1 MKTTAYNPQQRMRRI
16 ENQLALLF
24 LSTTSLS
31 YVSSLSSPIQT
42 TRHGNNGCRRQQQ
55 PISLAMSESW
65 EDNEAGNSNSWGAST
80 DENFDGFE
88 DWQEMLAKKNDG
100 SFWSDFESSSEEELP
115 KDDNGTTMEIDEAE
129 VWLDTLASISAEE
142 VEFNRAEA
150 EKADKVRQMQE
161 WGFEND
167 AIENTFGVA
176 VDDSLEKDM
185 GGMKAY
191 REESYIEEE
200 DWADVESHTKVER
213 DPETGEPIR
222 AQMVCYYAS

>member
-1 MKTTAYNPQQRMRRI
+1 MTMKMTKYNSQRVRRV
-16 ENQLALLF
+16 ENRLALLF
-24 LSTTSLS
+24 LSTSLS
-31 YVSSLSSPIQT
+31 YVSSFSSQQT
-42 TRHGNNGCRRQQQ
+42 QFSNNGCASRQQQ
-55 PISLAMSESW
+55 SVSLAMSDSW
-65 EDNEAGNSNSWGAST
+65 EDSEAGTSNSWGAST
-80 DENFDGFE
+80 DEDFDGSE

-100 SFWSDFESSSEEELP
+100 SFWSDFESSSEDELP
-115 KDDNGTTMEIDEAE
+115 MEDSDTTTEIDEAE
-129 VWLDTLASISAEE
+129 AWLDTLASISAEE

-185 GGMKAY
+185 EGMKAY
-191 REESYIEEE
+191 REESYVEEE
-200 DWADVESHTKVER
+200 DWTGVESHTKVDR

-222 AQMVCYYAS
+222 AQMVGGVD